1 MLPERRENPTRVLSF
16 TDHLQELRVR
26 IIICLVFF
34 AVTLAG
40 GFMVAPRIVA
50 FLIRPL
56 VTIQHTDQKPTL
68 SLQLQPDGQVKWSIL
83 QANGQLTTNTAA
95 AATTGSLA
103 QLSTDYVRIERPF
116 GLAPIEIGHR
126 ARTSLFYLTPLEPF
140 FLWLQGALLVSAVFT
155 IPMVIYQLWLFVSPG
170 LVRRER
176 RVMAPLLGF
185 SVILF
190 PLGAYVAYLLLQIA
204 LEFLLAFG
212 NAIPGLEPNLVASRY
227 LSFAMII
234 MAIFGLTFEFPVFLV
249 LLSRLGVVS
258 SALLIKKR
266 RIAIVLITV
275 VSAFAVPSPDPF
287 SMLAMLIPLLLL
299 YEVSIWI
306 IKALEKARGESEAAG
321 MAEDTV

>member
-1 MLPERRENPTRVLSF
+1 MLPERQENPTRVLSF

-40 GFMVAPRIVA
+40 GFMVAPHIVA
-50 FLIRPL
+50 FLIKPL
-56 VTIQHTDQKPTL
+56 VTIQHTDEKPTL
-68 SLQLQPDGQVKWSIL
+68 SLRLEPGGTVKWSIL
-83 QANGQLTTNTAA
+83 ARAGNAA
-95 AATTGSLA
+95 VDDVTSATTATLA
-103 QLSTDYVRIERPF
+103 QLSPDYVRIERPF

-126 ARTSLFYLTPLEPF
+126 SRTSLFYLTPLEPF

-155 IPMVIYQLWLFVSPG
+155 IPMLVYQLWLFVSPG

-176 RVMAPLLGF
+176 RVIAPLLGF
-185 SVILF
+185 SIILF
-190 PLGAYVAYLLLQIA
+190 PLGAYVAYLLLQVA

-234 MAIFGLTFEFPVFLV
+234 MAIFGLTFEFPIFLI
-249 LLSRLGVVS
+249 LLSRLGIVS
-258 SALLIKKR
+258 SELLVRKR
-266 RIAIVLITV
+266 KISIVLITV

-299 YEVSIWI
+299 YELSIWV
-306 IKALEKARGESEAAG
+306 IKLLEKAHAEEMLAA
-321 MAEDTV
+321 AEDTL

>member
-1 MLPERRENPTRVLSF
+1 MLPERTENPTRVLTF

-34 AVTLAG
+34 ALTLIG
-40 GFMVAPRIVA
+40 GFMVAPRIVE
-50 FLIRPL
+50 FLIKPL
-56 VTIQHTDQKPTL
+56 VTIPHKEEKP
-68 SLQLQPDGQVKWSIL
+68 SLQLRLQPDGQVTWGIL
-83 QANGQLTTNTAA
+83 AADAQTSDPGKSLPVTTNTL
-95 AATTGSLA
+95 S

-116 GLAPIEIGHR
+116 NLAPIEIGHR
-126 ARTSLFYLTPLEPF
+126 AKTSLFYLTPLEPF

-176 RVMAPLLGF
+176 RVIAPLLGF

-190 PLGAYVAYLLLQIA
+190 PLGAYVAYLLMQIC

-227 LSFAMII
+227 LSFAMVI
-234 MAIFGLTFEFPVFLV
+234 MGIFGLTFEFPIFLV
-249 LLSRLGVVS
+249 LLSRLGIVN
-258 SALLIKKR
+258 SAMLVAKR

-287 SMLAMLIPLLLL
+287 SMIAMLIPLLLL
-299 YEVSIWI
+299 YEVAIWI
-306 IKALEKARGESEAAG
+306 IRLLEKARE
-321 MAEDTV
+321 AEDAAPAQDSV